1 MSNKIEFMSY
11 EEAQELMQA
20 EGIKSSAQ
28 LSQWCKSEKKPNN
41 FPCTPR
47 SVYKDKWQSMGHFL
61 NTGVVASQNMD
72 FMSFDDARKLMKT
85 EGIKSL
91 DQFYKWKKE
100 KRPNNFPS
108 SPYQKYKNEWQSWG
122 HFLDTG
128 AIATANMVFMSYVEA
143 QDLMQKEGIKSW
155 NQFKQWC
162 KGKRPNNFPGNPAK
176 VYKNEWISV
185 GHFLN
190 TGTIAPSNMVFM
202 SYAEAQ
208 KLIQT
213 EGIKSGAQFKQWC
226 KEKRPRNCPSNPEK
240 AYKSEWKG
248 WGEFLGTDN
257 VHNKEFMSYDEAQEI
272 MQKEGIKSRTQFKQ
286 WCNEKRPNNFPWS
299 LENAYK
305 NKWKSWGE
313 FLGTGT
319 IAPYNIVFMTYVE
332 AQELMQKEGIKTWN
346 QFDQWRKEKRPDNF
360 PWSPE
365 NAYKNEWMG
374 FGHFLNT
381 INIWNKAN
389 VLTFAKTL
397 SQPGVIE
404 SLSPSEL
411 YMIIQKGGF
420 LKAIEKLDES
430 NPLRKHIF
438 DKLHGKS
445 SSLTNDELRNLES
458 LISNI
463 DIDSLDTDDSNDNS
477 FESDDIQYESVLPS
491 LQSHKLIETVDVT
504 IDMVNLMSSADED
517 TVNFILSKRKGLI
530 WSNILNIQDE
540 NQLENE
546 IVQIINCPDGEF
558 ANKLKNEFL
567 NEYNCAKNLKIP
579 EGYSYPY
586 APSLMQKLVAYKLTV
601 QNRLGNW
608 SGQGSGKT
616 LGAILSS
623 RVIGAQNTIVIGL
636 NSTMLNFESGWA
648 KEIKIVFPDTN
659 VTINRTHDIILDENN
674 PNFLLYNYE
683 KFQQYNTNILL
694 DNILQHKIDMIVID
708 EIHFAKNTDDQD
720 ESKRRLALLNLIH
733 KAHQNNPELRVLGM
747 SATPV
752 INDLH
757 EAVSL
762 MQMITS
768 NDYEIDTTRS
778 ISNALVIHEHL
789 VNLGVRFKPT
799 YACMHL
805 ETKKIQIDAPTQFAH
820 ELSQEPNKILSLEQ
834 KITELKLPTIISE
847 IKKGTIIYSHYITG
861 IKTLLKNELVKNGF
875 TCGIF
880 DGTDKTGLEMF
891 KDKKI
896 DVLIASSSIATG
908 VDELQNV
915 CNKMI
920 IVTLPWTSAAYE
932 QLVARIYRQG
942 SNFKNIEIVI
952 PQVVLNSHDGVWSW
966 DQQRMDRIE
975 NKKTLADVA
984 VDGVIPNGKE
994 ISQAKLLK
1002 LSKDSL
1008 AKWINRLE
1016 EGDIIESNAT
1026 PFVPDELPEVTREYI
1041 LSKFSEMNKNMNT
1054 SKSETVNNKFNENPD
1069 EFYEYHRLYEQ
1080 ASSDWGEMP
1089 YIKIAN
1095 DINKLDSNLIIA
1107 DLGCGIN
1114 KLKDIVP
1121 NKVYA
1126 FDHISVDSSI
1136 ACDIKKVP
1144 LDDNSVDVAV
1154 FSLSLMGTNWVD
1166 YIEEASRILKSDSY
1180 ILIAEPHERSQKNKD
1195 MIIETLSKFGF
1206 NMLPQ
1211 YPKTSDDGRFDYW
1224 YAHKSPL

>member
-1 MSNKIEFMSY
+1 MRVISCGTAFYYLKFRDEYDIIYFYNKINQNNYKEIKIMSKFLSY
-11 EEAQELMQA
+11 EEAQQLMLA
-20 EGIKSSAQ
+20 EGIKSR
-28 LSQWCKSEKKPNN
+28 SQFNKWCESGRRPNVLPRQPSGTYKKE
-41 FPCTPR
+41 
-47 SVYKDKWQSMGHFL
+47 WQNWNHFFGTEIVT
-61 NTGVVASQNMD
+61 NIE
-72 FMSFDDARKLMKT
+72 FMTYDEARNLMKT
-85 EGIKSL
+85 EGIESKNQFDRWCNGKQRPSNMPRDPRKS
-91 DQFYKWKKE
+91 
-100 KRPNNFPS
+100 
-108 SPYQKYKNEWQSWG
+108 YKNEWQNWG
-122 HFLDTG
+122 HFLSTG
-128 AIATANMVFMSYVEA
+128 VIASKYIEFMSFEEA
-143 QDLMQKEGIKSW
+143 QQLMLAEGIKSN

-162 KGKRPNNFPGNPAK
+162 K
-176 VYKNEWISV
+176 S
-185 GHFLN
+185 
-190 TGTIAPSNMVFM
+190 
-202 SYAEAQ
+202 
-208 KLIQT
+208 
-213 EGIKSGAQFKQWC
+213 
-226 KEKRPRNCPSNPEK
+226 
-240 AYKSEWKG
+240 
-248 WGEFLGTDN
+248 
-257 VHNKEFMSYDEAQEI
+257 
-272 MQKEGIKSRTQFKQ
+272 
-286 WCNEKRPNNFPWS
+286 EKRPNNFSRTPW
-299 LENAYK
+299 NTYD
-305 NKWKSWGE
+305 KWQNWSH
-313 FLGTGT
+313 FLGTTNKG
-319 IAPYNIVFMTYVE
+319 PKDYEFMTFCE
-332 AQELMQKEGIKTWN
+332 AQELMKKCNIKTFN
-346 QFDQWRKEKRPDNF
+346 QFKQWCGEGCRPNNF
-360 PWSPE
+360 PSCPDKKYHIDWCGWNHFLCVFNRWSP
-365 NAYKNEWMG
+365 N
-374 FGHFLNT
+374 
-381 INIWNKAN
+381 NILLFAQS
-389 VLTFAKTL
+389 LTN
-397 SQPGVIE
+397 PGVIE

-477 FESDDIQYESVLPS
+477 FESDDTHYVNELPS
-491 LQSHKLIETVDVT
+491 LSAHKLIESVDVT
-504 IDMVNLMSSADED
+504 VDMVNLMSSADED

-546 IVQIINCPDGEF
+546 IEQIINCPDGEF

-579 EGYSYPY
+579 EGYRYPY
-586 APSLMQKLVAYKLTV
+586 TPSLMQKLVAYKLTT

-623 RVIGAQNTIVIGL
+623 RVIGAKNTVVIGL

-648 KEIKIVFPDTN
+648 KEIKTAFPDTN
-659 VTINRTHDIILDENN
+659 VMINKTHDIVLDENN

-720 ESKRRLALLNLIH
+720 ESKRRLALLNLVH

-757 EAVSL
+757 ESVSL

-768 NDYEIDTTRS
+768 NDYDIDTTRS

-799 YACMHL
+799 YASMHL
-805 ETKKIQIDAPTQFAH
+805 ETKKIQIDAPTQFAY
-820 ELSQEPNKILSLEQ
+820 ELTQEPNKILSLEQ

-861 IKTLLKNELVKNGF
+861 IKTVLKNELVKNNI
-875 TCGIF
+875 TYGIF
-880 DGTDKTGLEMF
+880 DGNDKTGLKLF

-942 SNFKNIEIVI
+942 SNFENIEIVI
-952 PQVVLNSHDGVWSW
+952 PQVVLNSSSSGIWSW
-966 DQQRMDRIE
+966 DHQRMDRIE

-994 ISQAKLLK
+994 ITQSKLLK
-1002 LSKDSL
+1002 LSKDALS
-1008 AKWINRLE
+1008 KWINRLE
-1016 EGDIIESNAT
+1016 EGDIIESNT
-1026 PFVPDELPEVTREYI
+1026 IPFVPDELPEVTKEYI

-1054 SKSETVNNKFNENPD
+1054 SKSETTNNKFNEKPD

-1080 ASSDWGEMP
+1080 ASSDWVEMP

-1107 DLGCGIN
+1107 DLGCGMN

-1126 FDHISVDSSI
+1126 FDHISVDGSI
-1136 ACDIKKVP
+1136 ACDIKNVP
-1144 LDDNSVDVAV
+1144 MDDNSVDVAV

-1166 YIEEASRILKSDSY
+1166 YIEEASRILKPTSY

-1206 NMLPQ
+1206 NMLQQ

-1224 YAHKSPL
+1224 YSHKSPL